1 MKKNSGFSK
10 KINTPVKYIL
20 LLLFTAYI
28 FQTPAYAQ
36 ERKLVYDVIKNGNI
50 IGEII
55 FLELIKDQKIFLSLT
70 SDVKTRF
77 IFSFSD
83 HAEETAA
90 YEDGVMLYS
99 SFYQKQNGSDK
110 ANKKTIAFGN
120 SYKLIDYAASKLISC
135 SPIRYNMLLLYSNIP
150 QNINKVYSDNFQK
163 LLDIKKVE
171 ENKYRL
177 TLPDGNYNYYSYKN
191 GVCSKVD
198 IERTF
203 FTVQFVLRTKCDKN

>member
-10 KINTPVKYIL
+10 KNNIPVKYIL
-20 LLLFTAYI
+20 LSLFTAYI
-28 FQTPAYAQ
+28 FQTSVYAQ
-36 ERKLVYDVIKNGNI
+36 ERKLMYDVIKNGNV

-55 FLELIKDQKIFLSLT
+55 LNELIKDEKKMLSLT

-83 HAEETAA
+83 YATETASFK
-90 YEDGVMLYS
+90 DGIMMYS

-110 ANKKTIAFGN
+110 AKKMTILSGQ
-120 SYKLIDYAASKLISC
+120 SYKLIDDGVSKLISC
-135 SPIRYNMLLLYSNIP
+135 GPIRYNMLLLYTNIP
-150 QNINKVYSDNFQK
+150 ETIYKVYSDNFQK

-171 ENKYRL
+171 ENKFRL
-177 TLPDGNYNYYSYKN
+177 TLPDGNYNYYTYKN
-191 GVCSKVD
+191 GVCSQVD

-203 FTVQFVLRTKCDKN
+203 FTVQFVLRE